1 MNSLSIRI
9 VVTASLIVACVIQPL
24 VGVAF
29 GQDCGDT
36 QISQSM
42 LCEGCGCCEI
52 EEAGEQLCCCSHDSS
67 DADTDTD
74 RDEAAPVMVQIA
86 GTCNCG
92 VSAPPMDRSNDRQR
106 NAELTKLRAVSK
118 QLVEVLSVAQPQPM
132 SFRSPGDSDVQYL
145 THFSQRFLCVWRI

>member
-9 VVTASLIVACVIQPL
+9 AVTASLIVACVIQPL
-24 VGVAF
+24 GGIAL

-52 EEAGEQLCCCSHDSS
+52 VEAGEHCCCCLHDSS
-67 DADTDTD
+67 DADTD
-74 RDEAAPVMVQIA
+74 RDEAAPVMVQSA
-86 GTCNCG
+86 ETCNCG

-106 NAELTKLRAVSK
+106 NSELTKLRAVSK

-145 THFSQRFLCVWRI
+145 THFSQRCLCVWHI

>member
-9 VVTASLIVACVIQPL
+9 AVTASLIVACVIQPL

-52 EEAGEQLCCCSHDSS
+52 EEAGEQLCCCSDDPS
-67 DADTDTD
+67 DADTD
-74 RDEAAPVMVQIA
+74 RDQAASVMVQIA

-118 QLVEVLSVAQPQPM
+118 QLVEVLSVAHPQPM